1 MNNETF
7 KLTYSASEQDEVAKI
22 REKYVEKTPDKM
34 EQLRKLD
41 RSVTQK
47 ATMFSII
54 IGVVGT
60 LVLGTGMSLL
70 MSDFGEVFG
79 ENAFV
84 FGVILGIVGI
94 AVLSLAYPVYVKKL
108 KKEREKIAP
117 EIIKLSDELMK

>member
-22 REKYVEKTPDKM
+22 REKYIEKTPDKM

-41 RSVTQK
+41 RSVNKK
-47 ATMFSII
+47 ATMLSITL
-54 IGVVGT
+54 GVVGT
-60 LVLGTGMSLL
+60 LALGMGMSIL
-70 MSDFGEVFG
+70 MSDFGRVFG
-79 ENAFV
+79 KYALAV
-84 FGVILGIVGI
+84 GIIMGFVGI

-117 EIIKLSDELMK
+117 EIIRLSDELMK